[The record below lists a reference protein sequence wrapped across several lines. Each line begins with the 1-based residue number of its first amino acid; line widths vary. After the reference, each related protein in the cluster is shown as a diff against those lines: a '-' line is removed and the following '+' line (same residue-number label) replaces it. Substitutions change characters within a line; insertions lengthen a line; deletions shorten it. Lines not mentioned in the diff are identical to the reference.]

1 MPQQRQP
8 PSRLIAPAAR
18 CVQGLATGLTGVVL
32 KPTAGML
39 EFASKTVSG
48 IGGGIK
54 ALGDE
59 VRGTAADRAASSERR
74 GQ

>member
-1 MPQQRQP
+1 M
-8 PSRLIAPAAR
+8 L
-18 CVQGLATGLTGVVL
+18 QGLATGLTGVVM

-54 ALGDE
+54 AWGDE
-59 VRGTAADRAASSERR
+59 VRGCSLSCFSPRSFSSLDAEPES
-74 GQ
+74 QTS